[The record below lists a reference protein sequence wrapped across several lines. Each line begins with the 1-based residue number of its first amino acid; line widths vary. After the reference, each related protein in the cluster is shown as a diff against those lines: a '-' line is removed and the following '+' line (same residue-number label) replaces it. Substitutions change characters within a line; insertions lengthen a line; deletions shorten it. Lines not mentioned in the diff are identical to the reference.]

1 MSLALTATCR
11 THVGH
16 VRANNE
22 DSAYAGTRLVAVAD
36 GVGGAAAGEVASAA
50 VIDALRP
57 LDAVDP
63 GYDLIGRL
71 HQAINDGNHAIAA
84 QAAADPALAGM
95 GTTLTAVLLGD
106 RRFGLVNVG
115 DSRTYLV
122 RDGEVRQITR
132 DDSFV
137 QLLIDEGHITEEE
150 AEHHPQRSVVLQALT
165 GQEIVEPA
173 LSVHEAQPDDRF
185 LLCSDG
191 LSDLVPFELI
201 ERTLRS
207 EERESCADCLVGL
220 ALAAGG
226 RDNITVIVA
235 DVVEVQTGQNRN
247 ERSAANLA
255 MPISQSRSSSA
266 G

>member
-1 MSLALTATCR
+1 MTLALASVVR

-16 VRANNE
+16 VRADNE
-22 DSAYAGTRLVAVAD
+22 DAAFAGTRLAAVAD

-50 VIDALRP
+50 VIEALRP

-71 HQAINDGNHAIAA
+71 HEAINAGNHAIAHLVA
-84 QAAADPALAGM
+84 EDPALTGM
-95 GTTLTAVLLGD
+95 GTTLTAVLLGG

-122 RDGEVRQITR
+122 RDGEVRQLTR
-132 DDSFV
+132 DDSYV
-137 QLLIDEGHITEEE
+137 QLLIDEGHITEQE
-150 AEHHPQRSVVLQALT
+150 AVDHPHRSVVLQALT

-173 LSVHEAQPDDRF
+173 LSVHEARPDDRF

-191 LSDLVPFELI
+191 LTDLVAVEAI
-201 ERTLRS
+201 EEVLLGEQR
-207 EERESCADCLVGL
+207 EACAERLVTL
-220 ALAAGG
+220 ALEAGG
-226 RDNITVIVA
+226 RDNITVVVA
-235 DVVEVQTGQNRN
+235 DVAEDDQNLKA
-247 ERSAANLA
+247 RSAENLA
-255 MPISQSRSSSA
+255 TPISQSRSSSR